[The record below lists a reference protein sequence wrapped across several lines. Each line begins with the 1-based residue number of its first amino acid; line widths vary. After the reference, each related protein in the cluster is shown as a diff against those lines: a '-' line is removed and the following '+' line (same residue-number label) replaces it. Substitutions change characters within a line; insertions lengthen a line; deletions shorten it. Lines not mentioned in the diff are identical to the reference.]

1 MMGQNSQ
8 RFESV
13 WEALEDSPEQAASMR
28 RRSELML
35 TLSRHIEGWG
45 CTQAEAARRLAVTQP
60 RLNDLMRGRIHRFN
74 LEALIAL
81 AERAGFAVRIETG
94 RAA

>member
-1 MMGQNSQ
+1 MTEERQ

-13 WEALEDSPEQAASMR
+13 WDALEDTPEQAASMR

-35 TLSRHIEGWG
+35 ALKQEVDSWG
-45 CTQAEAARRLAVTQP
+45 VTQAEAAKRLGVTQP
-60 RLNDLMRGRIHRFN
+60 RLSDLMRGRIHRFN
-74 LEALIAL
+74 LEALLAL
-81 AERAGFAVRIETG
+81 AERAGFGVRIDLE

>member
-1 MMGQNSQ
+1 MTKERQ
-8 RFESV
+8 RFEDV
-13 WEALEDSPEQAASMR
+13 WDALEDTPEQAASMR

-35 TLSRHIEGWG
+35 TLKKEVESWG
-45 CTQAEAARRLAVTQP
+45 GTQAEAAKRLGVTQP
-60 RLNDLMRGRIHRFN
+60 RLNDLVRGRIHRFN

-81 AERAGFAVRIETG
+81 AERAGFDVTIALE

>member
-1 MMGQNSQ
+1 MMAEERQ

-13 WEALEDSPEQAASMR
+13 WDALEETPEQAASMR
-28 RRSELML
+28 RRAEIVL
-35 TLSRHIEGWG
+35 TLKKEIESWG
-45 CTQAEAARRLAVTQP
+45 GTQTKAAKRLGVTQP
-60 RLNDLMRGRIHRFN
+60 RLNDLLRGRIHRFN

-81 AERAGFAVRIETG
+81 AERAGFGVRIDLE